1 MEPPVHC
8 AKPAVG
14 CEATLAD
21 RIIVRRALW
30 SRTRLREAPADTPDP
45 RNITRGKR

>member
-1 MEPPVHC
+1 MEPTVHC

-14 CEATLAD
+14 CEASVAD
-21 RIIVRRALW
+21 RIIARRARW
-30 SRTRLREAPADTPDP
+30 SRTRLPEAPADTPDP